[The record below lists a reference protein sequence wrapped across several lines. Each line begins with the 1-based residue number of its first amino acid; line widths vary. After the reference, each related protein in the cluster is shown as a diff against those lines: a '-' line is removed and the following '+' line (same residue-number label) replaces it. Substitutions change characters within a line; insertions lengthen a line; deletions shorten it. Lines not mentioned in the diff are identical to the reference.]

1 MAVTYYQ
8 LNRSTTSIPSTAG
21 TASYTDGFYGVP
33 GTMEFLIWRL
43 ELTLGG
49 TVARTTSVA
58 SLISQFKLVVDGD
71 ILYDWTSGFA
81 PETDSTSMGN
91 WNYFLNT
98 IGGRAYE
105 VPAVN
110 TGTSVDCYMAIPV
123 GAILSQGT
131 PRFEITYGFYDAN
144 LVLGSSATISSGAS
158 TYWARFN
165 QAAMRQTRVVSGTS
179 FQHTANQSEQVVVR
193 VPSMPGYVLDAVLI
207 QNDSP
212 ADQYGADGI
221 RALALSQ
228 FSMPIDLHR
237 WASDELGNTLMVSNP
252 GAGTDAESAQVFKTS
267 TPGILRMPLY
277 GLKAADLTMI
287 VNSSATTTRFYHPIL
302 TRAIGGVA
310 EKRPVQTVAAPGN
323 PQAAIMAGTEV
334 TGPQ

>member
-1 MAVTYYQ
+1 
-8 LNRSTTSIPSTAG
+8 
-21 TASYTDGFYGVP
+21 
-33 GTMEFLIWRL
+33 
-43 ELTLGG
+43 
-49 TVARTTSVA
+49 
-58 SLISQFKLVVDGD
+58 
-71 ILYDWTSGFA
+71 
-81 PETDSTSMGN
+81 
-91 WNYFLNT
+91 
-98 IGGRAYE
+98 
-105 VPAVN
+105 
-110 TGTSVDCYMAIPV
+110 
-123 GAILSQGT
+123 
-131 PRFEITYGFYDAN
+131 
-144 LVLGSSATISSGAS
+144 
-158 TYWARFN
+158 
-165 QAAMRQTRVVSGTS
+165 
-179 FQHTANQSEQVVVR
+179 
-193 VPSMPGYVLDAVLI
+193 MPGYVLDAVLI
-207 QNDSP
+207 QNDSA

>member
-8 LNRSTTSIPSTAG
+8 LNRSTTSIPSTTGA
-21 TASYTDGFYGVP
+21 TTYTDGFYGVP

-49 TVARTTSVA
+49 TRNITTSA
-58 SLISQFKLVVDGD
+58 AALISQFKLVVDGD

-81 PETDSTSMGN
+81 PEVDDESMGN

-98 IGGRAYE
+98 IGGRSYQ
-105 VPAVN
+105 VPSVD
-110 TGTSVDCYMAIPV
+110 TSTSVDVYMAIPV

-144 LVLGSSATISSGAS
+144 LVLGASATVTAGAS

-165 QAAMRQTRVVSGTS
+165 SAAQRQTRVISGTS

-193 VPSMPGYVLDAVLI
+193 VPSMPGYVLDAILI

-221 RALALSQ
+221 RVLALSQ
-228 FSMPIDLHR
+228 FSMPVNLHR
-237 WASDELGNTLMVSNP
+237 WASDELGNTLMTVNP
-252 GAGTDAESAQVFKTS
+252 TGTTDAESAQVFKTS
-267 TPGILRMPLY
+267 TPGILRVPLY
-277 GLKAADLTMI
+277 GLKASDLTMI
-287 VNSSATTTRFYHPIL
+287 VSSSATTTRFYHPIL

-310 EKRPVQTVAAPGN
+310 EKRPMQTVAAPGN

>member
-1 MAVTYYQ
+1 VAVTYYQ

-58 SLISQFKLVVDGD
+58 SLINQFKLVVDGD

-98 IGGRAYE
+98 IGGRSYE

-110 TGTSVDCYMAIPV
+110 TGTSVDVYMAIPV

-165 QAAMRQTRVVSGTS
+165 QAAQRQTRVVSGTS

-267 TPGILRMPLY
+267 TPGILRVPLY

-310 EKRPVQTVAAPGN
+310 EKRPMQTVAAPGN